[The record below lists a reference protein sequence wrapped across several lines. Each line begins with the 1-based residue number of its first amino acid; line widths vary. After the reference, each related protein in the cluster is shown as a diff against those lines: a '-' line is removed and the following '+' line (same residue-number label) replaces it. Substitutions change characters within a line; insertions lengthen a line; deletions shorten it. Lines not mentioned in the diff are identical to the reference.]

1 MKQSTRRLNTF
12 VWFVGEHIKHVYNI
26 SIDLDRVTFM
36 CRYSHESRMFISFL
50 RRNKFV
56 GILDDYNFI
65 SLRRTTFNGFTYKVI
80 FA

>member
-1 MKQSTRRLNTF
+1 
-12 VWFVGEHIKHVYNI
+12 
-26 SIDLDRVTFM
+26 
-36 CRYSHESRMFISFL
+36 MFISFL